1 MSTKEK
7 LYSLI
12 DIINPND
19 LELVLQILERF
30 ALTAEIPNEETAEA
44 LLEAARIARDP
55 NVKGYTS
62 ISELME
68 ALDEE

>member
-12 DIINPND
+12 ELINPKD
-19 LELVLQILERF
+19 LEIVVEILERF
-30 ALTAEIPNEETAEA
+30 ALTAEMPNEETVEA
-44 LLEAARIARDP
+44 MIEADRIAKDP
-55 NVKGYTS
+55 NVKGYTN
-62 ISELME
+62 IADLME

>member
-19 LELVLQILERF
+19 FEIVLQILERF
-30 ALTAEIPNEETAEA
+30 ALTSDIPNAETVEA
-44 LLEAARIARDP
+44 MLEADAIAHDP
-55 NVKGYTS
+55 NVKGYTNMAD
-62 ISELME
+62 LME
-68 ALDEE
+68 ALNEE

>member
-1 MSTKEK
+1 MSTKDK

-30 ALTAEIPNEETAEA
+30 ALTAEIPNE
-44 LLEAARIARDP
+44 
-55 NVKGYTS
+55 
-62 ISELME
+62 
-68 ALDEE
+68 